1 LHHRLRDNNAIT
13 NRPRLVLE
21 RSITGKVRAV
31 DSRHVTLEATESK
44 ENAMLT
50 ISFGFSQNQATRDA
64 QTQLTPLSQQIR
76 DQINAAREGAQAA
89 AKDARAAAPTP
100 GTPGSDVTTG
110 QQIPW
115 NPNDDIPPRAMGLG
129 IAFLVTVAA
138 VLILMPF
145 TRALSRAID
154 RSKPRS
160 SVPSD
165 VSAQLN
171 QLGQAVDAIALEVER
186 ISEGQR
192 FTTKLLAEQRAD
204 QTRTILGAPGADRP
218 PSQ

>member
-1 LHHRLRDNNAIT
+1 
-13 NRPRLVLE
+13 
-21 RSITGKVRAV
+21 
-31 DSRHVTLEATESK
+31 
-44 ENAMLT
+44 M
-50 ISFGFSQNQATRDA
+50 
-64 QTQLTPLSQQIR
+64 
-76 DQINAAREGAQAA
+76 
-89 AKDARAAAPTP
+89 
-100 GTPGSDVTTG
+100 TG

-115 NPNDDIPPRAMGLG
+115 NPNDDVPPRAMGLG

-160 SVPSD
+160 SMPSE
-165 VSAQLN
+165 VSAQLT

-204 QTRTILGAPGADRP
+204 QSRTLLGATPAERP
-218 PSQ
+218 PSP